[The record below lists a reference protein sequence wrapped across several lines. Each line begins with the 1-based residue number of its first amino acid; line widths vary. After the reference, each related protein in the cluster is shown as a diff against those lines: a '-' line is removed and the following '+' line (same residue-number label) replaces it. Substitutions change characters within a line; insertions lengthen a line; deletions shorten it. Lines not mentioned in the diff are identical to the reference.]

1 LFLPSYSPD
10 FSPIEGAFSKLKT
23 IVGKAQARTHEEAL
37 VEAIG
42 GALDADSRQDALGF
56 FEHCGYHTR
65 DQLL

>member
-1 LFLPSYSPD
+1 MPL
-10 FSPIEGAFSKLKT
+10 
-23 IVGKAQARTHEEAL
+23 KAQVHTYEAL

-42 GALDADSRQDALGF
+42 IALEAVSRQDALGF